1 MTVSPFMRF
10 VATAVRWVRAA
21 GLPRD
26 PNEPAKPAKT
36 PQDWET
42 LGRDLGR
49 AARKFRDGGRSGS

>member
-10 VATAVRWVRAA
+10 VVTAVRWVRAA

-26 PNEPAKPAKT
+26 PNEPPKKASA
-36 PQDWET
+36 QDWET

-49 AARKFRDGGRSGS
+49 AVRKFRDGGRPGS